1 MRRGLAAAVAL
12 MLLLAVVR
20 LRTHHDIVIGAVHG
34 TTTTALPGPTI
45 VVAPSASAVTA
56 PAPART
62 VPRATVTLRG
72 ANGHPYGS
80 ALVFRSDIPVPSDL
94 VFVLV
99 AGSDARPNEDVRR
112 TRSDSLHLLA
122 VNPRTHTGTVVGIPR
137 DSWVEVPGHGQQK
150 INQALALGGPD
161 LLVETVRNLT
171 GLPVQFYVL
180 TGFTG
185 LSAMVDEL
193 GGVDVYLDRA
203 MNDHNSGAHFAAGW
217 QHFDGADALAYSRDR
232 HDVPGGDFGRSEN
245 QGRLILATLTKARA
259 EIADDSGIDRWL
271 DILLRHV
278 ELDAGLSD
286 VRSLAGLAR
295 NLDPASL
302 TNVVLPGQPGNGP
315 GGQSVVYLGDGAAS
329 IFLDLRP
336 DATIGDVTGAGA
348 TPSP

>member
-1 MRRGLAAAVAL
+1 MLRRALAAAIAL
-12 MLLLAVVR
+12 MLVLAFLR
-20 LRTHHDIVIGAVHG
+20 LQMHHDVVLGAIHG

-45 VVAPSASAVTA
+45 ALAPPATPAATA
-56 PAPART
+56 RPT
-62 VPRATVTLRG
+62 VPHATVTLRG

-99 AGSDARPNEDVRR
+99 AGSDARPNEDVRH

-122 VNPRTHTGTVVGIPR
+122 VNPRTHTGTIMGIPR
-137 DSWVEVPGHGQQK
+137 DSWVEIPGHGQQK
-150 INQALALGGPD
+150 INEALALGGPE
-161 LLVETVRNLT
+161 LLADTVRNLT

-180 TGFTG
+180 TGFNG
-185 LSAMVDEL
+185 LAAMVDEL

-203 MNDHNSGAHFAAGW
+203 MNDHNSGAYFAAGW

-278 ELDAGLSD
+278 DLDAGLDD

-295 NLDPASL
+295 TLDPTAI
-302 TNVVLPGQPGNGP
+302 TNVVLPGQPGTGP

-336 DATIGDVTGAGA
+336 DATIGDVT
-348 TPSP
+348 SSS